1 MTEQS
6 DNTNPKI
13 QKAEYISPTS
23 WKYGN
28 HIYEYINGGIITWIT
43 SDEPK
48 VTMSQINH
56 EDIND
61 SAFERY
67 LETDEAQQ
75 QIEEVARHSRQN
87 KK

>member
-6 DNTNPKI
+6 NNTNPEM
-13 QKAEYISPTS
+13 QRAEYISPTS
-23 WKYGN
+23 WKYKN
-28 HIYEYINGGIITWIT
+28 HIYERVNGGIITWIT
-43 SDEPK
+43 NDEPK
-48 VTMSQINH
+48 MTMSQLNDK
-56 EDIND
+56 DIND

-75 QIEEVARHSRQN
+75 QIEEVAKRPRQN